1 MHCDYSAGICRGQE
15 RSRGREQGIPETLSL
30 KEDTEIMSKYLSSKY
45 ASLEPYTPGEQPKT
59 QVLTKLNTNES
70 PFPPAPEVV
79 SAVKE
84 AAENLQ
90 LYPDPDCTELR
101 KAIAAVQGVDPDE
114 IICNNGSD
122 ETIYFAF
129 LAYCDSGKPAVF
141 PEITYGFYPVFA
153 DITGVKY
160 REVPLKEDFSIDP
173 EDYYDAEGAVFI
185 ANPNAPTGIPLSLDQ
200 IEGILQHNRDNVV
213 VIDEAY
219 VDFGT
224 ESAVPLVAKYDNL
237 LVVQTF
243 SKSRSMAGMRLG
255 YGIGNKD
262 LIADLNA
269 LRFSTNPYNIDRLA
283 IAAGIASLAHDEV
296 NREHCRTVMENR
308 EYTVDELGK
317 MGFEMTPSTA
327 NFIFVR
333 HPEIHG
339 SELFRRLRERGVI
352 IRHWDKPELADY
364 NRITIGSREQMDILL
379 REVKDILSEEVAK

>member
-1 MHCDYSAGICRGQE
+1 
-15 RSRGREQGIPETLSL
+15 
-30 KEDTEIMSKYLSSKY
+30 MSKFLSSKY
-45 ASLEPYTPGEQPKT
+45 ATLEPYTPGEQPKT

-70 PFPPAPEVV
+70 PYPPMPEIVE
-79 SAVKE
+79 AVAQE
-84 AAENLQ
+84 AARLQ

-101 KAIAAVQGVDPDE
+101 KVIAEVYDVDPDE

-129 LAYCDSGKPAVF
+129 MAYCDSGRPAVF
-141 PEITYGFYPVFA
+141 PKITYGFYPVFA
-153 DITGVKY
+153 DITGISY
-160 REVPLKEDFSIDP
+160 REVPLKEDLSIDP
-173 EDYYDAEGAVFI
+173 EDYYNAEGMIVI
-185 ANPNAPTGIPLSLDQ
+185 ANPNAPTGIPLSLAQ
-200 IEGILQHNRDNVV
+200 IEDILQHNPDNVV

-224 ESAVPLVAKYDNL
+224 ESAVPLVKKYDNL

-255 YGIGNKD
+255 YGIGSKE

-283 IAAGIASLAHDEV
+283 IAAGIASLQHDEI
-296 NREHCRTVMENR
+296 NREHCRAVMETR
-308 EYTVDELGK
+308 EYTVRELEK
-317 MGFEMTPSTA
+317 LGFVMTDSTA

-333 HPEIHG
+333 HPEVAG
-339 SELFRRLRERGVI
+339 DVLFRKLRERGVI
-352 IRHWDKPELADY
+352 IRHWDKPELKDY

-379 REVKDILSEEVAK
+379 TEVRNILAE

>member
-1 MHCDYSAGICRGQE
+1 
-15 RSRGREQGIPETLSL
+15 
-30 KEDTEIMSKYLSSKY
+30 MSKFLSKKY

-70 PFPPAPEVV
+70 PFPPMPEVV
-79 SAVKE
+79 EAVSRE
-84 AAENLQ
+84 AEKLQ

-101 KAIAAVQGVDPDE
+101 KTIAKVYGVDPDE

-129 LAYCDSGKPAVF
+129 LAYCDRTKPAVF
-141 PEITYGFYPVFA
+141 PKITYGFYPVFA
-153 DITGVKY
+153 DITGVEY
-160 REVPLKEDFSIDP
+160 REIPLREDFSINP
-173 EDYYDAEGAVFI
+173 EDYYDAEGTVFI

-200 IEGILQHNRDNVV
+200 IESILQHNKDNVV

-224 ESAVPLVAKYDNL
+224 ESAVSLVSRYDNL

-255 YGIGNKD
+255 YGIGSRE

-283 IAAGIASLAHDEV
+283 IAAGIASLEHDEV
-296 NREHCRTVMENR
+296 NREHCRMVMQNR
-308 EYTVDELGK
+308 EYTVEELGK
-317 MGFEMTPSTA
+317 MGFVMTDSTA

-333 HPEIHG
+333 HPEVHG
-339 SELFRRLRERGVI
+339 SVLFRKLRERGVI

-379 REVKDILSEEVAK
+379 REVKDILSEEVTR

>member
-1 MHCDYSAGICRGQE
+1 
-15 RSRGREQGIPETLSL
+15 
-30 KEDTEIMSKYLSSKY
+30 MSKFLSSRY
-45 ASLEPYTPGEQPKT
+45 ADLEPYTPGEQPKDM
-59 QVLTKLNTNES
+59 VLTKLNTNES
-70 PFPPAPEVV
+70 PFPPMPEVV
-79 SAVKE
+79 QAVAEE
-84 AAENLQ
+84 AARLQ

-101 KAIAAVQGVDPDE
+101 KAIAEVQGVDPDE

-129 LAYCDSGKPAVF
+129 LAYCDNERPAVF

-153 DITGVKY
+153 DITGVKC
-160 REVPLKEDFSIDP
+160 RQVPLREDLSIDP
-173 EDYYDAEGAVFI
+173 ADYYDAEGMVVI
-185 ANPNAPTGIPLSLDQ
+185 ANPNAPTGIPLSLAQ
-200 IEGILQHNRDNVV
+200 IEDILRHNRDNVV

-224 ESAVPLVAKYDNL
+224 ESAVPLVKKYDNL

-255 YGIGNKD
+255 YGIGSKE

-283 IAAGIASLAHDEV
+283 IAAGIASLRHDEV
-296 NREHCRTVMENR
+296 NRAHCRTVMETR
-308 EYTVDELGK
+308 EYTVEELGK
-317 MGFEMTPSTA
+317 MGFVMTGSTA

-333 HPEIHG
+333 HPEVHG
-339 SELFRRLRERGVI
+339 SVLFRKLRERGVI
-352 IRHWDKPELADY
+352 IRHWDKPELSDY

-379 REVKDILSEEVAK
+379 REVSEVLAGELQ